1 LIVLAVL
8 ATLGISLPTNSWLN
22 EYLAPLFTKVATEEH
37 HFGTSEYLLMLV
49 AVIGGLVGIGIAYA
63 KYIKQNQ
70 VPDEDANWIYKSV
83 YDKYYVDE
91 IYDFYS

>member
-1 LIVLAVL
+1 
-8 ATLGISLPTNSWLN
+8 LN

-49 AVIGGLVGIGIAYA
+49 VIGGLVEGIAYA

-70 VPDEDANWIYKSV
+70 VPDEDAAITGFTKV
-83 YDKYYVDE
+83 LYDKYYVDE

>member
-1 LIVLAVL
+1 MNIW
-8 ATLGISLPTNSWLN
+8 LP
-22 EYLAPLFTKVATEEH
+22 YLLKATEEH

-70 VPDEDANWIYKSV
+70 VPDEDAAITGFTKV
-83 YDKYYVDE
+83 LYDKYYVDE
-91 IYDFYS
+91 IYDFFIREINQWPIKIL

>member
-1 LIVLAVL
+1 
-8 ATLGISLPTNSWLN
+8 LN

-49 AVIGGLVGIGIAYA
+49 AVIGGLVVLDCLS

-70 VPDEDANWIYKSV
+70 VPEEDEKSLV
-83 YDKYYVDE
+83 LQSA
-91 IYDFYS
+91 IR

>member
-1 LIVLAVL
+1 
-8 ATLGISLPTNSWLN
+8 
-22 EYLAPLFTKVATEEH
+22 
-37 HFGTSEYLLMLV
+37 MLV

-70 VPDEDANWIYKSV
+70 VPDEDAAITGLQSV

-91 IYDFYS
+91 IYDFFIREINQWPIKIL

>member
-1 LIVLAVL
+1 LVYQQLVER
-8 ATLGISLPTNSWLN
+8 ISGS
-22 EYLAPLFTKVATEEH
+22 LFTKVATEEH

-70 VPDEDANWIYKSV
+70 VPDEDAAGLQSV
-83 YDKYYVDE
+83 
-91 IYDFYS
+91 IR